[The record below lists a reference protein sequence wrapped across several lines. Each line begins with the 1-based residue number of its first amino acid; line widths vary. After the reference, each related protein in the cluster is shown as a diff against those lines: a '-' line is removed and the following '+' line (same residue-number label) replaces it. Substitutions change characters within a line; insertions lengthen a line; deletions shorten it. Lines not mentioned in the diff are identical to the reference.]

1 MASPTELAREAMEH
15 SRGIR
20 NEFDLLKQLIELRDL
35 PGLQDRLMSLQLRID
50 AIEMTTAVLRA
61 EYDSTSRKFDEF
73 DLVDSRQRTAVLE
86 TRVLELVRC
95 KQEADKRQWQFVYI
109 TLGVIGS
116 LLSGLV
122 VQLLLW
128 ALRSDPARPLQ
139 RHRP

>member
-15 SRGIR
+15 SRAIR
-20 NEFDLLKQLIELRDL
+20 QEFDLLEQLIELRDL

-50 AIEMTTAVLRA
+50 DIEKTAAVLRA
-61 EYDSTSRKFDEF
+61 EYDSTSRKVDH
-73 DLVDSRQRTAVLE
+73 VDSRERTAVLE
-86 TRVLELVRC
+86 TRVEELERC

-116 LLSGLV
+116 LLSGFV

-128 ALRSDPARPLQ
+128 AIKK
-139 RHRP
+139 